1 MTKEEEL
8 YYESYFDLFIHNGW
22 KQFISDIQDSIAIY
36 RIEDIKDEAHLK
48 TVQGN
53 LQTLQRIAAFEDSI
67 RNAYDQILEAEH
79 AETI

>member
-8 YYESYFDLFIHNGW
+8 YYESYFDLFIHPGW
-22 KQFISDIQDSIAIY
+22 KQFISDIQDSISIY
-36 RIEDIKDEAHLK
+36 RIEDIKDEPHLK

-67 RNAYDQILEAEH
+67 RNAYDQNVEADN